1 MCGLA
6 IVSKLKRVSQ
16 YKLRKENI
24 ELLYLQQKFSFQVFF
39 CECQKKKNPYPSL
52 LAGFSSRIV
61 CASQLICLSCMN
73 IGIFDVQLFSDNKEP
88 IDIIM
93 RPLFFYVS
101 QVMDEPLSWR

>member
-39 CECQKKKNPYPSL
+39 CECQKKK
-52 LAGFSSRIV
+52 I
-61 CASQLICLSCMN
+61 
-73 IGIFDVQLFSDNKEP
+73 P
-88 IDIIM
+88 I
-93 RPLFFYVS
+93 P
-101 QVMDEPLSWR
+101 PC